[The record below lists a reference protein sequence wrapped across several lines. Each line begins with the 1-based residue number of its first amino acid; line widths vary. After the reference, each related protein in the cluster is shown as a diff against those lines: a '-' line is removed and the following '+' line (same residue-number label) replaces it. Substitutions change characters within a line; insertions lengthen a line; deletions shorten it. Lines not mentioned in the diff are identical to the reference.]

1 MRYKQKVSENLDKAI
16 QTMSTAIKALNN
28 NTVTREEALRVLKEC
43 QHNILEAS
51 KFVSLENEG

>member
-1 MRYKQKVSENLDKAI
+1 MRYKQKVSENLDKAT

-28 NTVTREEALRVLKEC
+28 NSVTREEALRVLKQC